1 MDTRLIDRILCT
13 ISRTLKKINRDL
25 RYDIITWSD
34 YLGEHIKD
42 IDPRKPHPR
51 ISCGGGTE
59 MAKGMKYFK
68 EHYGPEAILVL
79 ISDFC
84 DSLDQWHEVE
94 RTMGKYSLWGF
105 NYGNNRYSY
114 KRGDWEWTNFKQ
126 RFFQTM
132 DMTTREKIRNIIEI
146 FYRPKFKIFN
156 INSLDG
162 KVFNHLEGV
171 FVSLGITT
179 SMKVMED
186 IAEVINTE
194 DNGLKATIT
203 EISSKKVVNQYL
215 NTVVKKT
222 GVEQY
227 LIPNLDE
234 PGLLDKEASLNL
246 LENLKQ
252 ELTEEADL
260 EDLKNLTPK
269 ISKLAS
275 LISKLDKSSGWDGHM
290 IQEG

>member
-1 MDTRLIDRILCT
+1 VIGNGL
-13 ISRTLKKINRDL
+13 TLNRE
-25 RYDIITWSD
+25 I
-34 YLGEHIKD
+34 
-42 IDPRKPHPR
+42 
-51 ISCGGGTE
+51 
-59 MAKGMKYFK
+59 
-68 EHYGPEAILVL
+68 
-79 ISDFC
+79 
-84 DSLDQWHEVE
+84 
-94 RTMGKYSLWGF
+94 
-105 NYGNNRYSY
+105 
-114 KRGDWEWTNFKQ
+114 
-126 RFFQTM
+126 FQTM

-246 LENLKQ
+246 W
-252 ELTEEADL
+252 
-260 EDLKNLTPK
+260 K
-269 ISKLAS
+269 I
-275 LISKLDKSSGWDGHM
+275 
-290 IQEG
+290 

>member
-1 MDTRLIDRILCT
+1 
-13 ISRTLKKINRDL
+13 
-25 RYDIITWSD
+25 
-34 YLGEHIKD
+34 
-42 IDPRKPHPR
+42 
-51 ISCGGGTE
+51 
-59 MAKGMKYFK
+59 
-68 EHYGPEAILVL
+68 
-79 ISDFC
+79 
-84 DSLDQWHEVE
+84 
-94 RTMGKYSLWGF
+94 
-105 NYGNNRYSY
+105 
-114 KRGDWEWTNFKQ
+114 
-126 RFFQTM
+126 
-132 DMTTREKIRNIIEI
+132 MTTRERIKNIIEI

-260 EDLKNLTPK
+260 EDLKNRTPK

-290 IQEG
+290 IQEDKEEFYRIFHKFVNYKKDGDVEYRIGIYVREKE

>member
-1 MDTRLIDRILCT
+1 MVT
-13 ISRTLKKINRDL
+13 
-25 RYDIITWSD
+25 
-34 YLGEHIKD
+34 
-42 IDPRKPHPR
+42 
-51 ISCGGGTE
+51 
-59 MAKGMKYFK
+59 
-68 EHYGPEAILVL
+68 
-79 ISDFC
+79 
-84 DSLDQWHEVE
+84 
-94 RTMGKYSLWGF
+94 
-105 NYGNNRYSY
+105 
-114 KRGDWEWTNFKQ
+114 
-126 RFFQTM
+126 
-132 DMTTREKIRNIIEI
+132 TTRERIKNIIEI

-162 KVFNHLEGV
+162 KVFDHLEGV

-275 LISKLDKSSGWDGHM
+275 LISKLDKSSGWDGH
-290 IQEG
+290 

>member
-1 MDTRLIDRILCT
+1 
-13 ISRTLKKINRDL
+13 
-25 RYDIITWSD
+25 
-34 YLGEHIKD
+34 
-42 IDPRKPHPR
+42 
-51 ISCGGGTE
+51 
-59 MAKGMKYFK
+59 
-68 EHYGPEAILVL
+68 
-79 ISDFC
+79 
-84 DSLDQWHEVE
+84 
-94 RTMGKYSLWGF
+94 
-105 NYGNNRYSY
+105 
-114 KRGDWEWTNFKQ
+114 
-126 RFFQTM
+126 M

-162 KVFNHLEGV
+162 KVFDHLEGV

-290 IQEG
+290 IQEDKEEFYRIFHKFVNYKKVGEIEYRIGIYVEEEIEN

>member
-1 MDTRLIDRILCT
+1 
-13 ISRTLKKINRDL
+13 
-25 RYDIITWSD
+25 
-34 YLGEHIKD
+34 
-42 IDPRKPHPR
+42 
-51 ISCGGGTE
+51 
-59 MAKGMKYFK
+59 
-68 EHYGPEAILVL
+68 
-79 ISDFC
+79 
-84 DSLDQWHEVE
+84 
-94 RTMGKYSLWGF
+94 
-105 NYGNNRYSY
+105 
-114 KRGDWEWTNFKQ
+114 
-126 RFFQTM
+126 M

-203 EISSKKVVNQYL
+203 EISSKKIVNQYL

-234 PGLLDKEASLNL
+234 PGLLDKEASLKL

-260 EDLKNLTPK
+260 EDLKNLTHRRSPP
-269 ISKLAS
+269 
-275 LISKLDKSSGWDGHM
+275 DM
-290 IQEG
+290 PQ